1 MSQMATTSTL
11 CTLYLKLML
20 QILCESC
27 WFVGIWMV
35 QGCEGVGDISGIRGV
50 QRDLYVLRF
59 KTRLTQELRP
69 KVQVCYWYN
78 LSTATLCYKESV
90 ALLTK

>member
-1 MSQMATTSTL
+1 MWEISQV
-11 CTLYLKLML
+11 Y
-20 QILCESC
+20 EV
-27 WFVGIWMV
+27 F
-35 QGCEGVGDISGIRGV
+35 RG
-50 QRDLYVLRF
+50 DLYVLRF